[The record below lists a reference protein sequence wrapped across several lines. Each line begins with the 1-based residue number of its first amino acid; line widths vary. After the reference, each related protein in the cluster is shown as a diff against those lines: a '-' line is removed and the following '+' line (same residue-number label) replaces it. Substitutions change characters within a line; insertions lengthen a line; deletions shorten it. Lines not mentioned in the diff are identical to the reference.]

1 MELAGAMAC
10 PNCGSW
16 SVKADRSLAGRLVCG
31 RCARPLGAAQ
41 TPRRQRH
48 SRSRRPGLSL
58 GIGLLALVAL
68 AALLAA
74 WDQQRL
80 RFTAP
85 PERLA
90 PNSQLRPQDCS
101 EPCASEIPRG
111 RGDCTAAASGP
122 SDCPHQGALAE
133 ASMGAQRNRLAVY
146 RSAAGRTASHVLS

>member
-1 MELAGAMAC
+1 MAC

-31 RCARPLGAAQ
+31 HCPRPLGAAQ
-41 TPRRQRH
+41 APRRQRR
-48 SRSRRPGLSL
+48 SRSRRLVLSL
-58 GIGLLALVAL
+58 GIGLLVLLVL

-90 PNSQLRPQDCS
+90 PKSQLRTP
-101 EPCASEIPRG
+101 G
-111 RGDCTAAASGP
+111 FF
-122 SDCPHQGALAE
+122 
-133 ASMGAQRNRLAVY
+133 
-146 RSAAGRTASHVLS
+146 

>member
-1 MELAGAMAC
+1 MAC

-41 TPRRQRH
+41 APRLQRR

-58 GIGLLALVAL
+58 GISLLVLVAL

-80 RFTAP
+80 RFTVP
-85 PERLA
+85 PERLS
-90 PNSQLRPQDCS
+90 PNSQLRTP
-101 EPCASEIPRG
+101 G
-111 RGDCTAAASGP
+111 
-122 SDCPHQGALAE
+122 LF
-133 ASMGAQRNRLAVY
+133 
-146 RSAAGRTASHVLS
+146 

>member
-58 GIGLLALVAL
+58 GIGLLVLVAL

-90 PNSQLRPQDCS
+90 PNSQLRTP
-101 EPCASEIPRG
+101 G
-111 RGDCTAAASGP
+111 
-122 SDCPHQGALAE
+122 LF
-133 ASMGAQRNRLAVY
+133 
-146 RSAAGRTASHVLS
+146 